1 MRPGFTTIPEIK
13 TVETVDWTRWI
24 GPKESENLAISW
36 ESDSIGILLI
46 DYLQNGE
53 TINGQYYTILLAKL
67 KTVIQEKLPGM
78 VKKKVL
84 FHHNNTPVHSNA
96 GA

>member
-1 MRPGFTTIPEIK
+1 
-13 TVETVDWTRWI
+13 
-24 GPKESENLAISW
+24 
-36 ESDSIGILLI
+36 LLI
-46 DYLQNGE
+46 DYLQNGK
-53 TINGQYYTILLAKL
+53 TINGQYYTILLEKL

-84 FHHNNTPVHSNA
+84 FHHDNTPVHSNA